1 MKKLDIIKLNNYVRP
16 NPVDLL
22 QQTKNQITNGSDNE
36 YFYFLQN
43 VILGSP
49 TLSAVVD
56 AYTNYTVADGLI
68 DTTNNITVEEVLSK
82 DDLTLIVNDYK
93 STGNCAIQVVY
104 QLGDK
109 EKVAKMYHIPVA
121 SIAIKKQ
128 NDLSLDPTAYWYSA
142 DWRLKTRF
150 KPVEIPAFG
159 NGEGG
164 SEVLY
169 IRRPS
174 PQPLFSLPDWQSAAQ
189 FAIVEEEMSNYYS
202 AHIKNNFSGGTI
214 VNINQGASSESEE
227 AQEDARRN
235 IINKLTGTSNA
246 GRVIVSFNDNVENKT
261 TVDQVPIADAYQQF
275 EFLTNECREK
285 ILLANKVVS
294 PGLFGFPDSSGFSSQ
309 ADQMVTALK
318 LLYRNQ
324 INPMRSALI
333 KGLYPAF
340 KTINPDCKLEFMD
353 FEELRATDNNNL
365 PQ

>member
-1 MKKLDIIKLNNYVRP
+1 
-16 NPVDLL
+16 L
-22 QQTKNQITNGSDNE
+22 QQTKNQITNGEDNQ

-49 TLSAVVD
+49 TLTAVVD
-56 AYTNYTVADGLI
+56 AYTNYTLGDGLI
-68 DTTNNITVEEVLSK
+68 DASGKLEIEEILSK
-82 DDLTLIVNDYK
+82 DDLALIINDYK
-93 STGNCAIQVVY
+93 STGNCAIQIVY
-104 QLGDK
+104 QLGNP
-109 EKVAKMYHIPVA
+109 EVIAKMYHIPVA

-128 NDLSLDPTAYWYSA
+128 ADLSADPISYWYSS
-142 DWRLKTRF
+142 DWRLKTKF

-159 NGEGG
+159 SGNGG

-174 PQPLFSLPDWQSAAQ
+174 PQPLFSLPDWQSAIQ

-202 AHIKNNFSGGTI
+202 SHIKNGFSAGTI
-214 VNINQGASSESEE
+214 VNINQGATSESEE

-235 IINKLTGTSNA
+235 IVNKLTGTNNA

-261 TVDQVPIADAYQQF
+261 TVDTIAITDAYQQF
-275 EFLTNECREK
+275 EFLSTECREK

-309 ADQMVTALK
+309 SDQMITALK

-340 KTINPDCKLEFMD
+340 KTISSDCKLEFVD
-353 FEELRATDNNNL
+353 FEELRVTK
-365 PQ
+365 PEVQ